1 MTARPGLLEVSGL
14 VARVAGREV
23 LSGVDLDVCS
33 GEVHA
38 VMGPNGAGKSTLAH
52 VLMGRSGYEV
62 LAGSALLAGTDLL
75 GLPTF
80 KRAQLG
86 LFLAMQDPVEVPGV
100 GLADLLEVSLGAK
113 ASQGSGYDS
122 SSLVHKAVEAE
133 AALVGLDE
141 SIWTRALNV
150 ELSGGER
157 KKSETV
163 QLGVAKPRLSILDE
177 IDSGLDVDA
186 LRLVARR
193 IKQATREWGMGV
205 LAITHYSRLLRELPP
220 DRVHVLMDGCIVASG
235 GPELAEEVERNGY
248 EALRS
253 R

>member
-1 MTARPGLLEVSGL
+1 MA
-14 VARVAGREV
+14 
-23 LSGVDLDVCS
+23 S

-52 VLMGRSGYEV
+52 VLMGRTGYEV
-62 LAGSALLAGTDLL
+62 LAGTAVLCGTDLL
-75 GLPTF
+75 RLPTF
-80 KRAQLG
+80 RRAQLG

-100 GLADLLEVSLGAK
+100 GLAALLEVSQAARAPGT
-113 ASQGSGYDS
+113 SCGSRPT
-122 SSLVHKAVEAE
+122 VREAVEAE

-163 QLGVAKPRLSILDE
+163 QLGVAKPRLAVLDE

-193 IKQATREWGMGV
+193 IKEATREWGMGV
-205 LAITHYSRLLRELPP
+205 IAITHYRRLLEELPP
-220 DRVHVLMDGCIVASG
+220 DRVHVLIDGHIVASG
-235 GPELAEEVERNGY
+235 GGELAEDVERNGY
-248 EALRS
+248 EAMRS
-253 R
+253 GVPTE